1 MKKKGYDKIS
11 KDLQL
16 PKSTVQSIIKN
27 VKDSG
32 NLENLSRS
40 GRPAKVSTTGIRR
53 IVREV
58 YKNPRV
64 TRDEIRSILEDS
76 GTSVSRSTV
85 TNILHKANLRGCRP
99 RKAPLLR
106 SMHLKARLKF
116 ADDYSAKETSYWN
129 SVLWSD
135 ETKLE
140 LFSHS
145 SSQYVWRK
153 KNEAFKAK
161 NTIPTVKHGGGSL
174 MFWGCFSAKS
184 VGALVCVNGI
194 VKKEDYRDIL
204 EVNLKQ
210 SARNLG
216 MGRRWIFQP
225 DNDPKHTSKLVSK
238 WLADER
244 INVLP
249 WPSQSPDLNP
259 IENKWVELKKRLRQR
274 QPSTL
279 AELEVITKEERRKIS
294 KETCQKYLGDYSGR
308 LTKVIENKGFTIDY

>member
-1 MKKKGYDKIS
+1 MEVKKIVLAMHNGEKGYGKIS

-16 PKSTVQSIIKN
+16 PKSTVQSIIKK

-32 NLENLSRS
+32 DLENLSRS
-40 GRPAKVSTTGIRR
+40 GRPAKVSTTGSYPTDCPRGQI
-53 IVREV
+53 E
-58 YKNPRV
+58 PRV
-64 TRDEIRSILEDS
+64 TRDEIRLILEDS

-85 TNILHKANLRGCRP
+85 TNILHKANLRGCCP

-106 SMHLKARLKF
+106 FMHLKARLKYS
-116 ADDYSAKETSYWN
+116 DEYSAKEPSYWN

-184 VGALVCVNGI
+184 VGALVRVNGI
-194 VKKEDYRDIL
+194 MKKEDYRDIL

-216 MGRRWIFQP
+216 MGRRNLSTGQR
-225 DNDPKHTSKLVSK
+225 SK
-238 WLADER
+238 AH
-244 INVLP
+244 I
-249 WPSQSPDLNP
+249 
-259 IENKWVELKKRLRQR
+259 
-274 QPSTL
+274 
-279 AELEVITKEERRKIS
+279 KIGV
-294 KETCQKYLGDYSGR
+294 QMAGR
-308 LTKVIENKGFTIDY
+308 